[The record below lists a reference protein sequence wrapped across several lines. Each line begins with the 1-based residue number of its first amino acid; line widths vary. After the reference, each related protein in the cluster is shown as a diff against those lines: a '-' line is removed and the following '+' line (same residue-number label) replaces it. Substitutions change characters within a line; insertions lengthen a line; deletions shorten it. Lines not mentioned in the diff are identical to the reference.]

1 MKRSSLRST
10 CLDEPNANREAA
22 HKMGIFWVGPGRE
35 EKQQEQSPTKLSASK
50 ERKRQFFFKE
60 RKQPLFYKET
70 ERLRA

>member
-1 MKRSSLRST
+1 MPTEKQRT
-10 CLDEPNANREAA
+10 
-22 HKMGIFWVGPGRE
+22 KWGFFGVGPGRE
-35 EKQQEQSPTKLSASK
+35 EKQQEQSPTKLFANK